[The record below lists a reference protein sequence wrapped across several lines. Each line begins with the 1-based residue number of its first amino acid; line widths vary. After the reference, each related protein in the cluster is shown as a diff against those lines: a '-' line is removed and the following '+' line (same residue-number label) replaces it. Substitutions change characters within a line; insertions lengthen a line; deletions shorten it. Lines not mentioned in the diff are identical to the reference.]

1 MSAGHRSEGRLNLL
15 LVTTGGTIEKTYDAT
30 EGRLENVQEVI
41 DQMLG
46 QLSIPLMDVTRLRLM
61 NKDSLHMTND
71 DHEEIVSA
79 VMDRHRDHDAIVIV
93 HGTDRLAQTGEL
105 IHQTFQPDGPSC
117 PVILTGAM
125 RPWELRRS
133 DAMQNLTESLMGSRL
148 LPPGVWAVMHNKA
161 LRFPGVTKDASE
173 GTFTGSTV
181 RID

>member
-1 MSAGHRSEGRLNLL
+1 MSDGHRMEGHLNLL

-30 EGRLENVQEVI
+30 AGRLQNVQEVI
-41 DQMLG
+41 DQMLE
-46 QLSIPLMDVTRLRLM
+46 QLSIPSMDVSRIRLM
-61 NKDSLHMTND
+61 NKDSLHMTQE
-71 DHEEIVSA
+71 DHEAIVST

-105 IHQTFQPDGPSC
+105 IHQAFEPDGPSC

-133 DAMQNLTESLMGSRL
+133 DAMQNLTESLIGSRL
-148 LPPGVWAVMHNKA
+148 LSPGVWAVLHNKA

-173 GTFTGSTV
+173 GTFTASPV
-181 RID
+181 RSK